1 MRGDK
6 VGKTQSVIG
15 SGSMRITLVTS
26 TISGGGAEGVLTR
39 MANYWAERAHEVTL
53 ITVGSAKEDVY
64 PLHPGVRRI
73 GLGLMGQSPH
83 VGAAWWNNFRRLK
96 RLRQA
101 IKVSHPDVV
110 LSFIDKMNVLTLAA
124 SLGLGI
130 PVIVSERND
139 PRHHDIGA
147 VWTRIRRL
155 LYPQATAVVVQTDGV
170 RIWAERFLKSH
181 MVHVIPNAVSVPDV
195 VRNGRTEI
203 QRPGWRIAA
212 IGRLEPQKGLDI
224 LLKAFA
230 QCARKHSDWSLIIVG
245 EGRERKRLETLA
257 VELGIADRVSMP
269 GRMLEP
275 WKTLCGAD
283 LFVLSS
289 NYEGFPNVLMEAMA
303 CGLAAVSTDC
313 PSGPREI
320 IRDGVDGLLVPPNDV
335 AALAGAMDRLM
346 ADAAERQRLGARAP
360 EVAERFSRD
369 KIMNLWDEL
378 VSRILRDGPIMRPVR
393 FCAKDYQPG
402 TTP

>member
-1 MRGDK
+1 
-6 VGKTQSVIG
+6 
-15 SGSMRITLVTS
+15 MRITLVVS
-26 TISGGGAEGVLTR
+26 SVSGGGAEGVLAD

-53 ITVGSAKEDVY
+53 ITVASAKHDIF
-64 PLHPGVRRI
+64 PLHPGIRRI
-73 GLGLMGQSPH
+73 GLRLMGDSSH
-83 VGAAWWNNFRRLK
+83 LVAAGWNNFRRFK

-110 LSFIDKMNVLTLAA
+110 LSFIDKTNVLTLAA

-139 PRHHDIGA
+139 PRYHDIGT
-147 VWTRIRRL
+147 VWARLRRL
-155 LYPQATAVVVQTDGV
+155 LYPQAMAVVVQTDGV

-181 MVHVIPNAVSVPDV
+181 MVHVIPNAVSVQDV

-203 QRPGWRIAA
+203 KPPGWRVAA
-212 IGRLEPQKGLDI
+212 MGRLQPQKGLDI

-245 EGRERKRLETLA
+245 EGGERKRLEALA
-257 VELGIADRVSMP
+257 VELGIANRVSMP
-269 GRMLEP
+269 GRMHYP
-275 WKTLCGAD
+275 WRTLCGTD

-289 NYEGFPNVLMEAMA
+289 NYEGFPNVLLEAMA
-303 CGLAAVSTDC
+303 CGLPAISTDC

-320 IRDGVDGLLVPPNDV
+320 IRDGVDGLLVSPNDV
-335 AALAGAMDRLM
+335 PALAGAMDRLM
-346 ADAAERQRLGARAP
+346 ADPTERQRFGARAP
-360 EVAERFSRD
+360 EVIERFSRD
-369 KIMNLWDEL
+369 KIMSLWDEVVSC
-378 VSRILRDGPIMRPVR
+378 VSRDEPIREPVR
-393 FCAKDYQPG
+393 FCAKDYQSE